1 MRHRSSASE
10 LLAWMLV
17 GTAVGVAAGFALG
30 EWLGPVGR
38 RPAARAVPEGADL
51 EAEPLPR
58 PGAAETTRRA
68 QTALAQEPALR
79 ELELTPIAVSPGVVE
94 LHGWVPSR
102 GLRARAARAVAAAPG
117 IDTLV
122 NCLLVHGEDDTLPDT
137 PDVADLPA

>member
-30 EWLGPVGR
+30 EWFGPVRR
-38 RPAARAVPEGADL
+38 RPAARTTPEGDTRDAVP
-51 EAEPLPR
+51 PVR
-58 PGAAETTRRA
+58 PGTAETTRRA
-68 QTALAQEPALR
+68 VAALAQEPALR
-79 ELELTPIAVSPGVVE
+79 TLELTPIAVSPGVVE
-94 LHGWVPSR
+94 LHGWVPTR

-122 NCLLVHGEDDTLPDT
+122 NCLLVHGEDDTLPDV

>member
-79 ELELTPIAVSPGVVE
+79 ELELTPIAVSPGWWSCTA
-94 LHGWVPSR
+94 GC
-102 GLRARAARAVAAAPG
+102 RAGACGPARPG
-117 IDTLV
+117 
-122 NCLLVHGEDDTLPDT
+122 PW
-137 PDVADLPA
+137 PPRPASTRW